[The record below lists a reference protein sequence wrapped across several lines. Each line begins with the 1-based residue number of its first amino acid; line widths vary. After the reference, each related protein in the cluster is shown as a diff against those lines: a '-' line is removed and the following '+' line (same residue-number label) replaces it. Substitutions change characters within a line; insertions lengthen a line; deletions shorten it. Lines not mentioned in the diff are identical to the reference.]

1 LITLVTEIAALLV
14 RLTIRIS
21 RTRTRG
27 NPMATS
33 QVNDVSA
40 VKLRLWRVLTMLAS
54 LVAVIVG
61 LVAIFMSAA

>member
-1 LITLVTEIAALLV
+1 MAA
-14 RLTIRIS
+14 
-21 RTRTRG
+21 
-27 NPMATS
+27 S